1 MFNYYVTLTPMKT
14 GVMDLNPIAGF
25 IHMGHARDF
34 RNQYIIDNPV
44 SSFTV
49 NVLYAFELEKR
60 LNENA

>member
-1 MFNYYVTLTPMKT
+1 MFNYYVTQTPMKT

-25 IHMGHARDF
+25 KHIEHARDF
-34 RNQYIIDNPV
+34 RNQYIIDNP
-44 SSFTV
+44 SIPYTI